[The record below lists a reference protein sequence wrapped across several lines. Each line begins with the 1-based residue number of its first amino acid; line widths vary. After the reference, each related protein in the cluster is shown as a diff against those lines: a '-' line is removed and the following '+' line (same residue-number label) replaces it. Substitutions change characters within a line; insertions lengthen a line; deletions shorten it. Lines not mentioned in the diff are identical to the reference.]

1 MRYIHRMPDDPADL
15 LKEINWDRLR
25 DDMAWTVDAV
35 EWAHLRVETGR
46 VHRREVY
53 PVIADALE
61 HLCKAQIAVI
71 KGFKLESGNPDAR
84 PE

>member
-15 LKEINWDRLR
+15 LKGINWDRLR
-25 DDMAWTVDAV
+25 DDMVWTVDAV
-35 EWAHLRVETGR
+35 EWAHLRVEMGR

-71 KGFKLESGNPDAR
+71 KGFKLERGNPDAR